1 MHDEESPENLPAAPV
16 VEPVVEHSYAVFRNA
31 DFVRYL
37 IGRFVAS
44 LGQQMLVVA
53 IDWELYE
60 RTGSALPLAFVGLTQ
75 MVPMILF
82 TLPAGHLADTYD
94 RKKIIFISTLTL
106 SAASLGLTLSSVF
119 AAPLGCI
126 YFFLFMLGAARTFLW
141 PASAAFVTGLVPRQQ
156 LARAITFN
164 SGMFQISSVTGPVAF
179 GFAIALTPHAQH
191 DHTAWSVYAFNTLAT
206 LLCAALV
213 FFIKHEHKVK
223 AAQPVSL
230 KSLIEGFRFV
240 YQNKIILGV
249 ITLDL
254 FAVLLGGAVTL
265 LPIFARDVFNSGA
278 SGLSWLRD
286 AMAIGAVTSAVVIAH
301 RPPLQK
307 AGKTMLWAVAIFGVA
322 TILFGLANDNCLGRE
337 LALPNTFWFWFA
349 FAMLA
354 LAGMV
359 DQISVVVRQT
369 LVQILTP
376 DEKRGRVSAV
386 NSLFIGTSNELGGF
400 RSGLVAWFFTMPTF
414 LGSREATGAIV
425 STVTGGIGTIMVV
438 LVVAWLWP
446 EIRKYGKL
454 S

>member
-1 MHDEESPENLPAAPV
+1 MHDEESPENLPAAPA
-16 VEPVVEHSYAVFRNA
+16 VEPAVENSYAVFHNA

-119 AAPLGCI
+119 AAPLGWI
-126 YFFLFMLGAARTFLW
+126 YFFLFILGAARTFLW

-164 SGMFQISSVTGPVAF
+164 SGTFQISSVIGPVAF

-191 DHTAWSVYAFNTLAT
+191 DHTAWSVYAFNALAS

-223 AAQPVSL
+223 AAQPVSRQKPGRRFPL
-230 KSLIEGFRFV
+230 RISKQNHPRRHHARFV
-240 YQNKIILGV
+240 RRAARRRGDV
-249 ITLDL
+249 AADL
-254 FAVLLGGAVTL
+254 S
-265 LPIFARDVFNSGA
+265 RDVFHTGP
-278 SGLSWLRD
+278 SGLGWLRD
-286 AMAIGAVTSAVVIAH
+286 AMAVGAVICAFVIAH

-307 AGKTMLWAVAIFGVA
+307 AGKTMLWSVAIFGVA
-322 TILFGLANDNCLGRE
+322 TILFGLANR
-337 LALPNTFWFWFA
+337 
-349 FAMLA
+349 
-354 LAGMV
+354 
-359 DQISVVVRQT
+359 
-369 LVQILTP
+369 
-376 DEKRGRVSAV
+376 
-386 NSLFIGTSNELGGF
+386 
-400 RSGLVAWFFTMPTF
+400 
-414 LGSREATGAIV
+414 
-425 STVTGGIGTIMVV
+425 
-438 LVVAWLWP
+438 
-446 EIRKYGKL
+446 
-454 S
+454 